1 MFSFRRG
8 GATGVQR
15 ERGQRK
21 ETSRTNVKDTRI
33 GVGTSGMS
41 SEFMVALPT
50 KGAHLNLYVY
60 PYSRR
65 PFVVSYL
72 GFANFG

>member
-8 GATGVQR
+8 GAIGEQR

-21 ETSRTNVKDTRI
+21 ETRTNVKDTRI

-50 KGAHLNLYVY
+50 KSAHLNLYVY

-65 PFVVSYL
+65 PLVVSYL